1 MREGK
6 GGIGRKRE
14 VKGVERERKVDK
26 RGGRSE
32 GGEGGG
38 RKREVEGVE
47 RGK

>member
-26 RGGRSE
+26 RGGRR
-32 GGEGGG
+32 EGGG
-38 RKREVEGVE
+38 GRGKEE
-47 RGK
+47 RGRRS